1 MIKRYFMVKL
11 AFFSILNFNFLI
23 HVSVTQIHKNS
34 CRYSDLDWS
43 KQYID
48 FSLPQEL
55 RKSDMQQLN
64 KSLHEK
70 PDKTTGETTLENV
83 PLVLS
88 W

>member
-11 AFFSILNFNFLI
+11 VFFSILNFDFLI
-23 HVSVTQIHKNS
+23 RVSVTQIHTNW

-48 FSLPQEL
+48 LSLPQEL
-55 RKSDMQQLN
+55 LNSDMQQLN

-70 PDKTTGETTLENV
+70 PYKTTGETTLENV